1 MTPRVLP
8 DMCTSSP
15 SPLQRCWAG
24 DPDMRPPFERILA
37 ELFQMKKECDADV
50 AAARREGNV
59 VLSRFSEEVPGVP
72 GARAAARRRSSAAA
86 AGRGPTLTAGLGKTV
101 RNLGGCIVV
110 SCDDE
115 DEEDGAGGAGQA
127 QAAASKQARV
137 SEAEAAPRGSPLP
150 PRVGVVPFAF
160 P

>member
-1 MTPRVLP
+1 
-8 DMCTSSP
+8 
-15 SPLQRCWAG
+15 
-24 DPDMRPPFERILA
+24 MRPPFERILA

-72 GARAAARRRSSAAA
+72 GARAAARRRSSVAAV
-86 AGRGPTLTAGLGKTV
+86 GRGPTLTAGLGKTV

-110 SCDDE
+110 SCDD

-127 QAAASKQARV
+127 QAAASKQAKV
-137 SEAEAAPRGSPLP
+137 SEAEAASRGELVL
-150 PRVGVVPFAF
+150 PRVGVVPSA
-160 P
+160 